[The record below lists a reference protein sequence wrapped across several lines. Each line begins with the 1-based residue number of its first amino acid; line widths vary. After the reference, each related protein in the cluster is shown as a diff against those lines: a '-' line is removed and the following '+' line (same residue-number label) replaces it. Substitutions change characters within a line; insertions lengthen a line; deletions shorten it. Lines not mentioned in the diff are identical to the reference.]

1 MRKGFSLVELII
13 VACIIGILASLVV
26 PIVQNKAT
34 EAKVAAARDNLRM
47 LRVAVRLYTAQH
59 KGVPPGYEDNNPQGA
74 VASAYFLDQ
83 TITQERYLR
92 KMPANPFNNLR
103 TMSMIG
109 NGASFPTEATGAYGW
124 VYQPATET
132 IVLDWPGA
140 DGGGV
145 RYFDY

>member
-1 MRKGFSLVELII
+1 MRKGFSLVELVI

-47 LRVAVRLYTAQH
+47 LRVAVRLYTARHQ
-59 KGVPPGYEDNNPQGA
+59 GVAPGYEGNNPQGA
-74 VASAYFLDQ
+74 VGSEYFLDQ

-92 KMPANPFNNLR
+92 KMPANPFNNRR
-103 TMSMIG
+103 TMFMIG
-109 NGASFPTEATGAYGW
+109 NGASVPTEATGAYGW
-124 VYQPATET
+124 IYQPVTET
-132 IVLDWPGA
+132 ILLDWPGT
-140 DGGGV
+140 DDGGV